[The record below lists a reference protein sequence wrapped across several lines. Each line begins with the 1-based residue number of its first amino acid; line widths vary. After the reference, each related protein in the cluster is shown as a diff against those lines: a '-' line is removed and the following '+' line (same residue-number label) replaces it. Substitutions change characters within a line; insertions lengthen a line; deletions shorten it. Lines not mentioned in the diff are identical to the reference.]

1 VPSKACIM
9 RKASTVASRQ
19 TVHSAQFFRQWLYPL
34 NIVSMVTI
42 IRGNGAR
49 AAGVH
54 GDHESFERW

>member
-1 VPSKACIM
+1 M